1 LKPLIFLAL
10 IFGKKYNH
18 FMVARAAV
26 RALLLCG
33 VLMLAPPAPAWAFG
47 ADSLVGSRAPEFALR
62 DMQGKYVSL
71 TALRGKVVVLN
82 FWATWCPPCRK
93 ELPGLERLRREYA
106 GRGLAVVAVSTD
118 STERGIRKFL
128 AETPLSLRV
137 VHDRDG
143 RISQLYGVFSL
154 PTTFVIDRRG
164 IVMRHY
170 IGEQDWGSPRV
181 RSSLENLLERSSR
194 RRGPGPE
201 ATPVFFDRPGKSF

>member
-1 LKPLIFLAL
+1 
-10 IFGKKYNH
+10 
-18 FMVARAAV
+18 MVARAV
-26 RALLLCG
+26 MRALLLCG

-62 DMQGKYVSL
+62 DMHGKYVSL

-93 ELPGLERLRREYA
+93 ELPGLEGLRREYA

-164 IVMRHY
+164 IVISHI
-170 IGEQDWGSPRV
+170 IGERDWGSSRM
-181 RSSLENLLERSSR
+181 RSQIETLLERSSR
-194 RRGPGPE
+194 RPGPG